1 MKRSVFVNLL
11 VAFLMTVAAGMV
23 LGTEEADGRR
33 PEWAVPV
40 DKAQNLYRIAPDLY
54 RSAQLDEAALPL
66 LKSLGIKTVV
76 SLRAFH
82 SDRRLLSGSGIRM
95 VRVKIL
101 TWNIGDDDVVAALRA
116 IRAGANDGAVLLHCQ
131 HGADRTGLVS
141 AMYRLLYQNWTR
153 EQALDELV
161 NGDYGYH
168 ALWKNIPEY
177 LRTVDL
183 ETIRKRVDAP

>member
-1 MKRSVFVNLL
+1 MTRGVFVNLL
-11 VAFLMTVAAGMV
+11 LAFLMTV
-23 LGTEEADGRR
+23 LTGTVFAIEEAGGRR

-82 SDRRLLSGSGIRM
+82 SDRRLLQGSGIRM
-95 VRVKIL
+95 VRVKVL
-101 TWNIGDDDVVAALRA
+101 TWHIGDDDVVAALRA
-116 IRAGANDGAVLLHCQ
+116 IKAAANDGPVLLHCQ

-141 AMYRLLYQNWTR
+141 AMYRLLDQNWTR

-183 ETIRKRVDAP
+183 EAIRKRVDAP